1 MQQQRNAYIIS
12 GRDFKF
18 KNLKKSKLRDEEK
31 SKVFYEIKSAFH
43 IFNLYKAQKKYKDLT
58 AVVH

>member
-1 MQQQRNAYIIS
+1 MIS

-18 KNLKKSKLRDEEK
+18 KNLKKSKLCDEEK
-31 SKVFYEIKSAFH
+31 SKVFYDIKSAFH
-43 IFNLYKAQKKYKDLT
+43 IFNLYKAQKKDKDLR